1 MNLYGD
7 PHQKKQPNPFE
18 PIEIENG
25 VKITVPI
32 MTNLELAELDN
43 NIALHYNNIIHEISK
58 TVSRDKDI
66 IILKRII
73 EYQDNRIKELE
84 RKLGDK

>member
-1 MNLYGD
+1 MKIYGD
-7 PHQKKQPNPFE
+7 SYQRKE
-18 PIEIENG
+18 PSPIEPVEIENG
-25 VKITVPI
+25 VKIKVPI
-32 MTNLELAELDN
+32 VTNQELE
-43 NIALHYNNIIHEISK
+43 NIDYQIITDYNNIMNEISK